1 MPELPVNDG
10 YSSFHRLC
18 NYLESIQPIF
28 KQCYNAHSK
37 IFDKTNF
44 PNYRLGEEVLYK
56 KDEYVD
62 KSIIEGILMANETK
76 ELVYD
81 IKFKDGRRITSNKNN
96 IKSSDET
103 EVADIPTQAK
113 DFIKHAK
120 FLNEQ
125 EI

>member
-18 NYLESIQPIF
+18 NYIESIQPIF

-37 IFDKTNF
+37 NFDKTNF

-113 DFIKHAK
+113 DFC
-120 FLNEQ
+120 
-125 EI
+125 